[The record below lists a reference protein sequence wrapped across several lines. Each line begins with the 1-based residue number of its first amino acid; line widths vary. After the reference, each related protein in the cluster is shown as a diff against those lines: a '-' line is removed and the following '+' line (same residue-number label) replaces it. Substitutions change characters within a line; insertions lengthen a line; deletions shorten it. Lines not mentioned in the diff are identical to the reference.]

1 MEIFKN
7 GGLTNNQKALF
18 LQSTGARFRR
28 DAILKDRISYANSR
42 LSNIKKEMGKIKRM
56 TPGIQKF
63 YNRYINY
70 YNNVV
75 KDSEDEQE
83 EITKKYGY

>member
-1 MEIFKN
+1 
-7 GGLTNNQKALF
+7 
-18 LQSTGARFRR
+18 
-28 DAILKDRISYANSR
+28 
-42 LSNIKKEMGKIKRM
+42 MGKIKRM
-56 TPGIQKF
+56 TPVIQKF